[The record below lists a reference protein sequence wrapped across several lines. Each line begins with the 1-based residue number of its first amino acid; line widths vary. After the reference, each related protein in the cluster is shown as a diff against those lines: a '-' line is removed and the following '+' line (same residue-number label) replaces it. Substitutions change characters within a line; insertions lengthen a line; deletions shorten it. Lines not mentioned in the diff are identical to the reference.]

1 MTNLLKG
8 IGFSVLFF
16 TMIFSYAQ
24 KDLSPVEKKFVD
36 RCDSLLVAHFRE
48 LDSFTWDTSELNV
61 YNYAPDSVPMVSD
74 EVLLSRIA
82 EMDANSPF
90 DFIANEVSLAMIKVY
105 VKKRYRLTSRMLGLS
120 TLYFPIFEAKLSAYH
135 MPYEIKYLPIVESA
149 LKPQAISRSGAGGLW
164 QFMPATGRDYGL
176 DVGSMIDERF
186 DPYLAT
192 EAACK
197 YLSKLYAIYG
207 DWSMSLAAY
216 NAGQGTVNKAI
227 RRSGGK
233 TDYWSI
239 RSFLPKETQNYVPA
253 FIAVNYVMSYAS
265 QHNIYPQIPHFFE
278 YEMDTIHVHHRID
291 FGVVGQWLDYN
302 RTKLAYLNPMYL
314 SEVVPG
320 SSERGLPIKMP
331 VELIG
336 EFMDFH
342 DSIVKYST
350 LEYKY
355 WVAQNQPAREQYS
368 HVIKSGETLE
378 SIAKKYHC
386 STQDI
391 KAWNT
396 MTKIKV
402 KPGRKLVVFKLLHE
416 PEGYQEKFTHQKAGG
431 GKTQD
436 VLIQDSEYIYHVVKK
451 GDTLWD
457 IAKTYNCSIEEIK
470 SLNKDKDMSTLH
482 TGTKLKVVKR

>member
-1 MTNLLKG
+1 MRFLMRIGLLWLL
-8 IGFSVLFF
+8 FS
-16 TMIFSYAQ
+16 TSFSYAQ
-24 KDLSPVEKKFVD
+24 VNLSPEERKFIN

-48 LDSFTWDTSELNV
+48 LDSFTTDTSELNIF
-61 YNYAPDSVPMVSD
+61 NYAEDSVPIVSD
-74 EVLLSRIA
+74 DELLVRIA

-90 DFIANEVSLAMIKVY
+90 DFIANDASVAMIKVY

-120 TLYFPIFEAKLSAYH
+120 TLYFPLFESKLSAYH

-149 LKPQAISRSGAGGLW
+149 LNPRAISGSGAGGLW
-164 QFMPATGRDYGL
+164 QFMPPTGRDYGL
-176 DVGSMIDERF
+176 EIGSMIDDRF
-186 DPYLAT
+186 DPYMAT
-192 EAACK
+192 EAACQ

-207 DWSMSLAAY
+207 DWSLSLAAY

-253 FIAVNYVMSYAS
+253 FIAVNYVMTYAS
-265 QHNIYPQIPHFFE
+265 HHNIYPKVPKFFD
-278 YEMDTIHVHHRID
+278 YEMDTIHVHERID
-291 FGVVGQWLDYN
+291 FGVVGEWLDYN
-302 RTKLAYLNPMYL
+302 RVKLAYLNPMYL
-314 SEVVPG
+314 TEVVPG
-320 SSERGLPIKMP
+320 NKEEGYPIKMP

-336 EFMDFH
+336 DFMDLQ
-342 DSIVKYST
+342 DSIVKYSS

-355 WVAQNQPAREQYS
+355 WEAQHQPAREELK
-368 HVIKSGETLE
+368 HIIKSGETLE

-386 STQDI
+386 TVQDI

-402 KPGRKLVVFKLLHE
+402 KPGRKLVMFKLLKE
-416 PEGYQEKFTHQKAGG
+416 PSNYKEKFTNEKAGAG
-431 GKTQD
+431 ETDDVQVQD
-436 VLIQDSEYIYHVVKK
+436 EEYVYHVVKT

-457 IAKTYNCSIEEIK
+457 IANAYNCSVDEITT
-470 SLNKDKDMSTLH
+470 LNKDKDMSTLH
-482 TGTKLKVVKR
+482 SGMKLKVIKR